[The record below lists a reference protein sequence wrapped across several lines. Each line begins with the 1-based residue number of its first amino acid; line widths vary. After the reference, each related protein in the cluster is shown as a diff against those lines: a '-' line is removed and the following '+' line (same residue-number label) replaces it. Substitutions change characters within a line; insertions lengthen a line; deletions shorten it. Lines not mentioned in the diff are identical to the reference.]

1 MASSCG
7 NSHTLLDMG
16 KKDVQLKLKEFREGT
31 SRIADIEWQAS
42 PVNGVRLASIRYP
55 LPKKLTDQEY
65 IKIPGSG
72 VYGMRS

>member
-7 NSHTLLDMG
+7 NSHTVLDMG
-16 KKDVQLKLKEFREGT
+16 KKDVQLKLKEFREGA

-55 LPKKLTDQEY
+55 LPK
-65 IKIPGSG
+65 
-72 VYGMRS
+72 